1 MKAAIFA
8 VASLINF
15 SANAAVIGVNSNM
28 FMASGAGT
36 QNYFINLNKI
46 IAEVKKVS
54 SAELGLFSF
63 GGATVNTEAGTVRYT
78 FQRME
83 KSDIVEVCWSQVT
96 FTTKE
101 ETAAGPVVSDV
112 KAQLDCYKNQD

>member
-28 FMASGAGT
+28 FMASGPAT
-36 QNYFINLNKI
+36 PNYFINLNKI
-46 IAEVKKVS
+46 TAEVKKVS
-54 SAELGLFSF
+54 SAELGVFSF
-63 GGATVNTEAGTVRYT
+63 AGATVNAEAGTVRYT

-83 KSDIVEVCWSQVT
+83 KSDIVEVCWSQVS

-101 ETAAGPVVSDV
+101 DSAAGPVVSDV